1 MLLKLLLVLVLF
13 FLSRILFYLFNLGY
27 FANLGLA
34 DALRLFVIGIRFDL
48 SAVLIVN
55 APFIVMNTVPFKF
68 RFNRIYQG
76 IANGF
81 FYLLNSF
88 ALMTNFGDTIYFR
101 FTLKRLTADIFSYVG
116 VGGDFDKLIPQ
127 FCAISGT
134 LP

>member
-55 APFIVMNTVPFKF
+55 APFIVMNTVPF
-68 RFNRIYQG
+68 NSG
-76 IANGF
+76 STGF
-81 FYLLNSF
+81 TRVSPMVF
-88 ALMTNFGDTIYFR
+88 
-101 FTLKRLTADIFSYVG
+101 FTCSILS
-116 VGGDFDKLIPQ
+116 P
-127 FCAISGT
+127 
-134 LP
+134 